1 MATIDYMTAWSG
13 WVRKSDLG
21 RRFRLGTTLPIGL
34 VVVAVFL
41 GTFTYMTLTGLTP
54 FAPTTKGVVTALLLA
69 NFLVALVLAGLI
81 GWRVIRL
88 VMERQSG
95 IAGAKLHARLVMMFS
110 LIAILPAITVAVFAV
125 VTLDRGL
132 DTWFSER
139 TRAIIDN
146 ALQVAE
152 AYLDEHHQV
161 LRLDV
166 LAMAND
172 LNRAAPYLTS
182 NYQRGQQ
189 LLATQAALRSLPAA
203 YLVDREGKTVL
214 RATATVAPSMGVP
227 GAGQFDKADEGLV
240 VLYTA
245 NDGDQIRALVKL
257 PAFDN
262 TYLYVARFVD
272 ARVLDH
278 LALTQA
284 AVTEYETLE
293 GGLSSVQV
301 TFALIYV
308 TLALVVLLA
317 AIWLGLWAANRIVSP
332 IGSLVSAA
340 ERVSGGDLSTR
351 VDIGNN
357 DDEIET
363 LGRAFNRMTSQIE
376 NQQNELVTA
385 NYELDDRRRFTEAVL
400 AGVSAG
406 VVGLDADMRINHA
419 NRAARDFLGLDEAS
433 LDGLLLSEA
442 APELSSVVVAAMS
455 QVRGSA
461 RDQVVLLRSGR
472 ERTLNV
478 RVTGEKSGGDL
489 QGYVL
494 TFDDIT
500 ELVAAQRNA
509 AWSDVARR
517 IAHEIKN
524 PLTPIQLSA
533 ERLRRKYADEVAN
546 DPEVFQQCTDTIIRQ
561 VGDIGRM
568 VDEFSSFAR
577 MPEAVM
583 KDADLGEIVR
593 QAVFLQRVAHP
604 EIEYELSLQE
614 TPIHFQGDARLISQ
628 ALTNILK
635 NAAEAVEGKEEETA
649 DSTNKIETRVTSDG
663 HNIEILVTDTGR
675 GLPNTGRMR
684 LTEPYMTTRTK
695 GTGLGLAIVKKI
707 MEDHGGTLDLLDA
720 PKDQGWAS
728 GARVVLRFPCIN
740 HKSDDV
746 IDHESNESKKMD
758 QLSLVE
764 TGRGG

>member
-1 MATIDYMTAWSG
+1 M
-13 WVRKSDLG
+13 
-21 RRFRLGTTLPIGL
+21 
-34 VVVAVFL
+34 
-41 GTFTYMTLTGLTP
+41 
-54 FAPTTKGVVTALLLA
+54 
-69 NFLVALVLAGLI
+69 
-81 GWRVIRL
+81 
-88 VMERQSG
+88 
-95 IAGAKLHARLVMMFS
+95 
-110 LIAILPAITVAVFAV
+110 
-125 VTLDRGL
+125 
-132 DTWFSER
+132 
-139 TRAIIDN
+139 
-146 ALQVAE
+146 
-152 AYLDEHHQV
+152 
-161 LRLDV
+161 
-166 LAMAND
+166 
-172 LNRAAPYLTS
+172 
-182 NYQRGQQ
+182 
-189 LLATQAALRSLPAA
+189 
-203 YLVDREGKTVL
+203 
-214 RATATVAPSMGVP
+214 
-227 GAGQFDKADEGLV
+227 
-240 VLYTA
+240 
-245 NDGDQIRALVKL
+245 
-257 PAFDN
+257 
-262 TYLYVARFVD
+262 
-272 ARVLDH
+272 
-278 LALTQA
+278 
-284 AVTEYETLE
+284 
-293 GGLSSVQV
+293 SSVQV

-340 ERVSGGDLSTR
+340 ERVSDGDLSTR

-406 VVGLDADMRINHA
+406 VIGLDADMRINHA
-419 NRAARDFLGLDEAS
+419 NRAAQDFLNLDEAT

-442 APELSSVVVAAMS
+442 APELSSVVTSAMNH
-455 QVRGSA
+455 VRRSA
-461 RDQVVLLRSGR
+461 RDQIVLVQSGR

-478 RVTGEKSGGDL
+478 RVTGEKSEGDL

-500 ELVAAQRNA
+500 ELVSAQRNA

-533 ERLRRKYADEVAN
+533 ERLRRKYAGEVAN

-604 EIEYELSLQE
+604 DIEYLLSLQE
-614 TPIHFQGDARLISQ
+614 KPITFQGDARLISQ

-635 NAAEAVEGKEEETA
+635 NAAEAVEGKEEERDEGA
-649 DSTNKIETRVTSDG
+649 NRIETCASSDG
-663 HNIEILVTDTGR
+663 EMIEIFVTDTGR
-675 GLPNTGRMR
+675 GLPDTGRLR

-720 PKDQGWAS
+720 PDEDGWS
-728 GARVVLRFPCIN
+728 GGARVVLRFPCVARRTDEASHEEN
-740 HKSDDV
+740 NKSTETD
-746 IDHESNESKKMD
+746 K
-758 QLSLVE
+758 LSLVE